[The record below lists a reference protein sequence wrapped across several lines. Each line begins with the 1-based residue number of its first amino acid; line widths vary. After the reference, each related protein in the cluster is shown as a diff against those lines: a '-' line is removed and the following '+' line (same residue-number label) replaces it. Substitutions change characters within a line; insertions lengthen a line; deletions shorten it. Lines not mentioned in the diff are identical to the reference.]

1 MIHLAFKHEG
11 MREGAFM
18 RAVDADLAAVQAL
31 GAGLIGTDKPFVT
44 TGGTLMLAMAGI
56 TGRPG
61 TEDDQSEGGP
71 RIDAANHTI
80 GLAKQGVRSSVV
92 RLAPM
97 VHSDLDHHGF
107 THALIGFARE
117 NGVAAYT
124 GDGANRWPAANTY
137 DIGVLYRLALE
148 KAPAG
153 STLHG
158 VGDTGIPR
166 KVIAETIARKL
177 GVEAKSIT
185 DEEAPQYLGFLAAF
199 AGFDN
204 PTSND
209 KTRELLGWEPTH
221 PGWVEDVE
229 TGHYFALAVGVF
241 TGSRLIPRRE
251 GGNDRRLCGWTSTS
265 AIPTHR
271 RCRIWSWSASRS
283 CATTS
288 AGSCWSGAATTA
300 TGSCP
305 AARSRSAR
313 PWRPPCDARSRRSRA
328 SASN

>member
-1 MIHLAFKHEG
+1 MVMTPDDIRSLREVLMRVFVTGASGHIASAVIPELVSGGHQVAGLARSDASAEAVAALGAEVRRGDLDDLDGLKAAAAEADGVIHLAFKHEA
-11 MREGAFM
+11 MRTGDFMGA
-18 RAVDADLAAVQAL
+18 VGSDLAAIQA
-31 GAGLIGTDKPFVT
+31 IGETLTGTGKPFVT

-56 TGRPG
+56 TGRAG

-71 RIDAANHTI
+71 RVDAANYTI
-80 GLAKQGVRSSVV
+80 GLAQHGVRCSVV

-97 VHSDLDHHGF
+97 VHSELDHHGF

-124 GDGANRWPAANTY
+124 GDGSNRWPAANTY
-137 DIGVLYRLALE
+137 DIGALYRLALE

-166 KVIAETIARKL
+166 KVIAETIAGKL
-177 GVEAKSIT
+177 GIQTKSIS

-199 AGFDN
+199 AGLDN

-221 PGWVEDVE
+221 PGWIEDVK
-229 TGHYFALAVGVF
+229 TGHYFA
-241 TGSRLIPRRE
+241 
-251 GGNDRRLCGWTSTS
+251 
-265 AIPTHR
+265 
-271 RCRIWSWSASRS
+271 
-283 CATTS
+283 
-288 AGSCWSGAATTA
+288 
-300 TGSCP
+300 
-305 AARSRSAR
+305 
-313 PWRPPCDARSRRSRA
+313 
-328 SASN
+328 

>member
-1 MIHLAFKHEG
+1 MRVFVTGASGHIASAVVPELIRHGHQVVGLARSDAAATTVADLGAEVRRGDLDDLDALRAAASEADGVIHLAFKHDAMFAG
-11 MREGAFM
+11 DFVGA
-18 RAVDADLAAVQAL
+18 VGADLTAIQAL
-31 GAGLIGTDKPFVT
+31 GEALAGSGKPFVT

-71 RIDAANHTI
+71 RVDAANHTVA
-80 GLAKQGVRSSVV
+80 LADQGVRSSVV

-107 THALIGFARE
+107 TSALIGFARE

-124 GDGANRWPAANTY
+124 GDGSNRWPAANTY

-166 KVIAETIARKL
+166 KVIAETIAGRL
-177 GVEAKSIT
+177 GVEARSIGA
-185 DEEAPQYLGFLAAF
+185 DEAPRYLGFLADF
-199 AGFDN
+199 AGLDN

-209 KTRELLGWEPTH
+209 RTREMLGWEPTH
-221 PGWVEDVE
+221 VGWVEDVE
-229 TGHYFALAVGVF
+229 AGRHY
-241 TGSRLIPRRE
+241 IP
-251 GGNDRRLCGWTSTS
+251 
-265 AIPTHR
+265 
-271 RCRIWSWSASRS
+271 
-283 CATTS
+283 
-288 AGSCWSGAATTA
+288 
-300 TGSCP
+300 
-305 AARSRSAR
+305 
-313 PWRPPCDARSRRSRA
+313 
-328 SASN
+328 

>member
-1 MIHLAFKHEG
+1 MTPDDIRSLLEDLMRVFVTGASGHIASAVIPELVSCGHQVTGLARSDASAEAVAALGAEVRRGDLDDLDGLKAAAAEADGVIHLAFKHEAMVTG
-11 MREGAFM
+11 DFM
-18 RAVDADLAAVQAL
+18 AAVGSDLAAIQA
-31 GAGLIGTDKPFVT
+31 IGETLTGTGKPFIT

-61 TEDDQSEGGP
+61 TEDDQSDGGP
-71 RIDAANHTI
+71 RVDAANYTI
-80 GLAKQGVRSSVV
+80 GLAQRGVRSSVV

-124 GDGANRWPAANTY
+124 GDGSNRWPAANTY

-166 KVIAETIARKL
+166 KVIAETIAGKL
-177 GVEAKSIT
+177 GIQAKSIT

-199 AGFDN
+199 AGLDN

-221 PGWVEDVE
+221 PGWIEDVK
-229 TGHYFALAVGVF
+229 TGHYFA
-241 TGSRLIPRRE
+241 
-251 GGNDRRLCGWTSTS
+251 
-265 AIPTHR
+265 
-271 RCRIWSWSASRS
+271 
-283 CATTS
+283 
-288 AGSCWSGAATTA
+288 
-300 TGSCP
+300 
-305 AARSRSAR
+305 
-313 PWRPPCDARSRRSRA
+313 
-328 SASN
+328 

>member
-1 MIHLAFKHEG
+1 MVMAPSAIPPQLEFLMRVFVTGASGHIASAVIPELLNNGHQVVGLARSDASAEAVAGFGAEARRGDLDDLDGLRQATSEADGVVHLAFKHEA
-11 MREGAFM
+11 MRTGDFMGA
-18 RAVDADLAAVQAL
+18 VGSDLAAIQTM
-31 GAGLIGTDKPFVT
+31 GETLIGTDKPFVT

-71 RIDAANHTI
+71 RVDAANYTI
-80 GLAKQGVRSSVV
+80 GLAQQGVRSSVV

-107 THALIGFARE
+107 THALIGFARD
-117 NGVAAYT
+117 NGAAAYT
-124 GDGANRWPAANTY
+124 GDGSNRWPAANTY

-166 KVIAETIARKL
+166 KVIAETIAGKL
-177 GVEAKSIT
+177 GIQTKSIT

-199 AGFDN
+199 ASLDN

-229 TGHYFALAVGVF
+229 TGHYIA
-241 TGSRLIPRRE
+241 
-251 GGNDRRLCGWTSTS
+251 
-265 AIPTHR
+265 
-271 RCRIWSWSASRS
+271 
-283 CATTS
+283 
-288 AGSCWSGAATTA
+288 
-300 TGSCP
+300 
-305 AARSRSAR
+305 
-313 PWRPPCDARSRRSRA
+313 
-328 SASN
+328 